1 MTIKLNTL
9 FHWLE
14 LMDIGHWD
22 AYTTNRAWTSRCN
35 WRARQGMTLKVRQI
49 VLYLKEM
56 QLGAWSVTDAN
67 SFVKTEMKAK

>member
-1 MTIKLNTL
+1 
-9 FHWLE
+9 
-14 LMDIGHWD
+14 MDKP
-22 AYTTNRAWTSRCN
+22 
-35 WRARQGMTLKVRQI
+35 GMTLKVRQI